1 MNSEFRISGTMQYS
15 RYKKWFHKKGRQIP
29 KIIIVMQGFFGRRL
43 LFVNRGYLS
52 YGEFL

>member
-1 MNSEFRISGTMQYS
+1 MNSELVVQCSIAGV
-15 RYKKWFHKKGRQIP
+15 KEWFHQKGRQTP
-29 KIIIVMQGFFGRRL
+29 KIIIVLQGFFGRRL